1 MFSVVHSL
9 LGKDS
14 ASFFLPELD
23 DQCAASTLCTFFE
36 EKIRTIRTGLE
47 AENSSEHQPSYF
59 VGKTPSEFS
68 PVREDQLAKIISNC
82 KPTSSSVDPIPTK
95 IVLDCLDVLPPVF
108 VNIINSSLHSAMPL
122 KTAVIKHLLKK
133 NGLDPNPCYRPVS
146 NLPHV
151 SKLLKR
157 VVTVSLPSKPARP
170 P

>member
-59 VGKTPSEFS
+59 VDETLSEFS
-68 PVREDQLAKIISNC
+68 PVCEDQLAKIVSKC
-82 KPTSSSVDPIPTK
+82 KPTSSSVDSIPTK
-95 IVLDCLDVLPPVF
+95 IVLDYVDVLLPVL
-108 VNIINSSLHSAMPL
+108 VNIISSSLHSAIAPKPL
-122 KTAVIKHLLKK
+122 KTAVINPLLKK
-133 NGLDPNPCYRPVS
+133 NGLDLNLCKKYRPV
-146 NLPHV
+146 
-151 SKLLKR
+151 
-157 VVTVSLPSKPARP
+157 
-170 P
+170 